1 MLNPTREYD
10 IAPDGQRFLALKN
23 PGTTTEGEPT
33 ARTIVIENWFEEL
46 KERVPVP

>member
-10 IAPDGQRFLALKN
+10 IAPDGERFLALKN

-33 ARTIVIENWFEEL
+33 AQIIVIENWFEEL
-46 KERVPVP
+46 KERGPVP